1 MTLQTVMKKWYIIII
16 CAILCAGGLYFE
28 KSRVTSTV
36 PQTGDMTYI
45 RVVRFQQVPTF
56 TTNQTSSEIDLTN
69 LMKTWSSLT
78 DLDSQLESN
87 YNMEKFNATWYKTA
101 ESQKMKWLA
110 EHFRVQKLG
119 PGLYELIIQF
129 SRKDAKDSQYIKDNE
144 SKLMDTY
151 MTYVSK
157 TSALVTHNTEL
168 SIIKEVQKINEDNVA
183 TKSTIEKKYAVIGF
197 ILGAL
202 VGVVIIMVWD
212 TRKRMNQ

>member
-1 MTLQTVMKKWYIIII
+1 MSLQAIIKKWYIILI
-16 CAILCAGGLYFE
+16 CAVLCASGLYFE
-28 KSRVTSTV
+28 KSRVTEII

-45 RVVRFQQVPTF
+45 RVVRFQQVPVF
-56 TTNQTSSEIDLTN
+56 RADQTSREIDLTN
-69 LMKTWSSLT
+69 LMKTWSSLI

-87 YNMEKFNATWYKTA
+87 FNMQKFNATWNKTA
-101 ESQKMKWLA
+101 ESQKMKWLD
-110 EHFRVQKLG
+110 EHFRVQKIG

-129 SRKDAKDSQYIKDNE
+129 SKKDAKDSQYIKDNE

-212 TRKRMNQ
+212 TRKRLNQ